1 MKGIHTTLM
10 ACRAEGR
17 SALIP
22 YLTAGVPDLATT
34 ARLLHALAAAGAD
47 LIELG
52 VPFSDPVADGPVIQ
66 KASEKALAQGVNL
79 AQILDLVAQ
88 VRAEGLET
96 PLILF
101 SYYNPIYHFG
111 LENFVK
117 QALAAGVSGTLVVDL
132 LPETAGRY
140 LAAVAGSALETVFLA
155 APTTAPER
163 LARIDA
169 ASTGC
174 VYYVSRTG
182 VTGTQAQ
189 VHVDLPAT
197 LAQLKTQLRQPVIV
211 GFGIS
216 TPEHVAQLK
225 GCAEG
230 IVVGSALM
238 AALDTASTPDQAVEI
253 ASALIRS
260 LKQPLEEN

>member
-1 MKGIHTTLM
+1 MKSINQTLM
-10 ACRAEGR
+10 GFRAEGR

-34 ARLLHALAAAGAD
+34 ARLLHALAESGAD

-66 KASEKALAQGVNL
+66 RASEKALAQGVNL
-79 AQILDLVAQ
+79 AQILALVKQ
-88 VRAEGLET
+88 VRSEGLET

-111 LENFVK
+111 LDNFVR
-117 QALAAGVSGTLVVDL
+117 QAQAAGVTGTLVVDL

-140 LAAVAGSALETVFLA
+140 LAALEGEALETVFLA
-155 APTTAPER
+155 APTTAPAR
-163 LARIDA
+163 LAAIDQ
-169 ASTGC
+169 ASSGC

-182 VTGTQAQ
+182 VTGTREQ
-189 VHVDLPAT
+189 VHTDLPAT
-197 LAQLKTQLRQPVIV
+197 LAQLKSQLQKPVIV

-216 TPEHVAQLK
+216 KPEHVAALK
-225 GCAEG
+225 GAAEG

-238 AALDTASTPDQAVEI
+238 AIIENAPNPDAAVTA
-253 ASALIRS
+253 ASELIRS
-260 LKQPLEEN
+260 LKHPLENH

>member
-1 MKGIHTTLM
+1 MKSIHATLM

-34 ARLLHALAAAGAD
+34 ARLLHTLADAGAD

-66 KASEKALAQGVNL
+66 KASEKALAQGVSL
-79 AQILDLVAQ
+79 KQILALVAQ
-88 VRAEGLET
+88 VRSEGLET

-111 LENFVK
+111 LDNFV
-117 QALAAGVSGTLVVDL
+117 QAAQTAGVTGTLVVDL

-140 LAAVAGSALETVFLA
+140 LDAVVGSGLETVFLA

-163 LARIDA
+163 LSRIDQ

-182 VTGTQAQ
+182 VTGTREQ
-189 VHVDLPAT
+189 VQTDLPAT
-197 LAQLKTQLRQPVIV
+197 LAQLKRQLQQPVIV

-216 TPEHVAQLK
+216 TPAHVAQLK

-238 AALDTASTPDQAVEI
+238 AALDQAADPDQALAI
-253 ASALIRS
+253 AASLIRS

>member
-1 MKGIHTTLM
+1 MKTIHQTLM

-22 YLTAGVPDLATT
+22 YLTAGVPDLKTS
-34 ARLLHALAAAGAD
+34 ARLLHALAKSGAD

-79 AQILDLVAQ
+79 SQILDLVAQ
-88 VRAEGLET
+88 VRSEGLDT

-101 SYYNPIYHFG
+101 SYYNPIYHLG

-117 QALAAGVSGTLVVDL
+117 RAQEAGVSGTLIVDL

-140 LAAVAGSALETVFLA
+140 LHALEGSALETVFLA

-163 LARIDA
+163 LAAIDQ
-169 ASTGC
+169 ASSAC
-174 VYYVSRTG
+174 IYYVSRTG
-182 VTGTQAQ
+182 VTGTREQ
-189 VHVDLPAT
+189 VHTDLPAT
-197 LAQLKTQLRQPVIV
+197 LATLKNQVKNPIIV

-216 TPEHVAQLK
+216 KPEHVATLK
-225 GCAEG
+225 GAAEG

-238 AALDTASTPDQAVEI
+238 AALDTAKGPDQAVEI

-260 LKQPLEEN
+260 LKHPLEEN